1 MEALPRPET
10 DVTDAQRAE
19 GDALVKEATDH
30 RDGVQAELQKAEGA
44 LQQVGSH
51 AIQEKLEQADEA
63 VQAIDRREHELDL
76 DYGAWQLLRNTLQ
89 EAEAAD
95 AVHLGKALVEPIT
108 DRMAQLGY
116 YPLDTTNQ
124 MAYYSCMKSGTPFLS
139 IASTILSSSF
149 FRRFPKINSAT
160 SASGRVSMSLGN
172 VAFFLGWLIH
182 GFDCL
187 V

>member
-10 DVTDAQRAE
+10 DVTDAQRTE
-19 GDALVKEATDH
+19 GDRLVKEATDQ

-44 LQQVGSH
+44 LQQVGGH

-76 DYGAWQLLRNTLQ
+76 DYGAWQLLRDTLQ

-108 DRMAQLGY
+108 KRMAQLTGGRY
-116 YPLDTTNQ
+116 GNLVIGPKLETEGIELG
-124 MAYYSCMKSGTPFLS
+124 GTQRDLEVALS
-139 IASTILSSSF
+139 RHTGTA
-149 FRRFPKINSAT
+149 
-160 SASGRVSMSLGN
+160 G
-172 VAFFLGWLIH
+172 
-182 GFDCL
+182 DCL
-187 V
+187 APHHR